1 MITILRILLLIAL
14 PSCTVQPTLYTR
26 ADGTRIATLGG
37 SLATRSKARNL
48 SLTLPDGTVLT
59 SSGDNDETV
68 VPRMSMMGSLIGKG
82 IDATPKIISP

>member
-1 MITILRILLLIAL
+1 MIAILRILLLIGL

-26 ADGTRIATLGG
+26 TDGTRIATLGG
-37 SLATRSKARNL
+37 SLATRSKARTL
-48 SLTLPDGTVLT
+48 SLTLPDGTILT

-82 IDATPKIISP
+82 IDVAPKIVTP